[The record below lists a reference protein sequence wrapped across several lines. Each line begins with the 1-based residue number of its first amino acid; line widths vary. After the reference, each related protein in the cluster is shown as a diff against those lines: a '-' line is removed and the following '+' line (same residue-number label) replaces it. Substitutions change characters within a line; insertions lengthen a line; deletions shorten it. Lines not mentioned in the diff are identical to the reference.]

1 MFLIFGT
8 GRPGGRHLNRKVYAI
23 RDFLPI
29 WVSRWR
35 RSHDAGHVVLALSI
49 LILPGCSGPQSALE
63 PAGHA
68 AQGIAEIFWWM
79 TAGGIVIWIAV
90 IALTIYAV
98 RTPPEAHSQRRTSY
112 FIIGGGAVVPTI
124 VLTVLLIYGLA
135 PLPALLAPAP
145 EGSLKIFVSGEQWW
159 WRVRYQTSDGEP
171 VVLANE
177 IRLPVDEPVE
187 FRLESPDVIHSFW
200 IPSLG
205 GKIDMIP
212 GRVTRLALTPTKT
225 GVFRGSCAEY
235 CGTSHALMSFYVVVH
250 EKEDFAR
257 WLAHQQTLARPP
269 DAPLAARGREL
280 FLASGCGAC
289 HTIRGTPA
297 NGIIGPDLTHV
308 GSRLSI
314 GAGALPNNAEA
325 LLRWIAR
332 TEHVKPEVLM
342 PAFGMLPQEEL
353 QALAMYLEGLK

>member
-1 MFLIFGT
+1 
-8 GRPGGRHLNRKVYAI
+8 
-23 RDFLPI
+23 
-29 WVSRWR
+29 
-35 RSHDAGHVVLALSI
+35 
-49 LILPGCSGPQSALE
+49 
-63 PAGHA
+63 
-68 AQGIAEIFWWM
+68 
-79 TAGGIVIWIAV
+79 
-90 IALTIYAV
+90 
-98 RTPPEAHSQRRTSY
+98 
-112 FIIGGGAVVPTI
+112 
-124 VLTVLLIYGLA
+124 
-135 PLPALLAPAP
+135 
-145 EGSLKIFVSGEQWW
+145 
-159 WRVRYQTSDGEP
+159 
-171 VVLANE
+171 
-177 IRLPVDEPVE
+177 
-187 FRLESPDVIHSFW
+187 
-200 IPSLG
+200 
-205 GKIDMIP
+205 MIP